1 MIQFYKPNAKM
12 TGSACQ
18 FYLNNKDGSFFST
31 LIKQASW
38 DANKKTGS
46 FQANKNDPTKNVIIK
61 FSPKEIAGILDAMER
76 NVEYKGYHRSAQQ
89 TVQFTFGPYV
99 WSGEQKGFSYSVS
112 KQGNE
117 DTTQK
122 ASFLI
127 GFYFDE
133 SKLLK
138 LHLEFLLNKHFEIE
152 DKKNAERQA
161 QYDNKEQ
168 QNVQQVA
175 NNVEDEAW

>member
-1 MIQFYKPNAKM
+1 M

-18 FYLNNKDGSFFST
+18 FYLNNNDGTFFST

-46 FQANKNDPTKNVIIK
+46 FQANKKDPLKNVIIK

-138 LHLEFLLNKHFEIE
+138 AHLEFLLNKHFEIE
-152 DKKNAERQA
+152 DRKQAEKQA
-161 QYDNKEQ
+161 QYENKERATAQ
-168 QNVQQVA
+168 SEPNQD
-175 NNVEDEAW
+175 DEAW

>member
-18 FYLNNKDGSFFST
+18 FYLNNNDGSFFST

-89 TVQFTFGPYV
+89 TVQFTFGPYM
-99 WSGEQKGFSYSVS
+99 WNDEQKGFSYSVS

-133 SKLLK
+133 AKLLK
-138 LHLEFLLNKHFEIE
+138 MHLEHLLNKHFEIE
-152 DKKNAERQA
+152 EAKCAEKQA
-161 QYDNKEQ
+161 QQVRAPQ
-168 QNVQQVA
+168 QTQPQTQVD
-175 NNVEDEAW
+175 DEAW

>member
-18 FYLNNKDGSFFST
+18 FYLNYGDGSFFST

-38 DANKKTGS
+38 DAAKKTGS
-46 FQANKNDPTKNVIIK
+46 FQANRKDPIKNVIIK
-61 FSPKEIAGILDAMER
+61 FSAKEIAGILDAMER
-76 NVEYKGYHRSAQQ
+76 NTEYKGYHRSAQQ
-89 TVQFTFGPYV
+89 TVQFSFGPYM
-99 WSGEQKGFSYSVS
+99 WNDEQKGFSYSVS

-122 ASFLI
+122 GSFLI

-133 SKLLK
+133 AKLLK
-138 LHLEFLLNKHFEIE
+138 LHLEYLLARHFEIE
-152 DKKNAERQA
+152 DKKALEKQA
-161 QYDNKEQ
+161 QYDNNKERK
-168 QNVQQVA
+168 VTP
-175 NNVEDEAW
+175 EKGDDEAW

>member
-1 MIQFYKPNAKM
+1 M

-38 DANKKTGS
+38 DAGKKTGS
-46 FQANKNDPTKNVIIK
+46 FQANKKDPTKNVIIK

-89 TVQFTFGPYV
+89 TVQFTFGPYM
-99 WSGEQKGFSYSVS
+99 WNDEQKGFSYSVS

-133 SKLLK
+133 AKLLK
-138 LHLEFLLNKHFEIE
+138 MHLESLLNKHFDIE
-152 DKKNAERQA
+152 EAKYAEKQA
-161 QYDNKEQ
+161 QQVRSPQ
-168 QNVQQVA
+168 QTQTQVD
-175 NNVEDEAW
+175 DEAW

>member
-1 MIQFYKPNAKM
+1 M

-38 DANKKTGS
+38 DAGKKTGS
-46 FQANKNDPTKNVIIK
+46 FQANKKDPTKNVIIK
-61 FSPKEIAGILDAMER
+61 FSPKEIAGILDTMER

-89 TVQFTFGPYV
+89 TVQFTFGPYM
-99 WSGEQKGFSYSVS
+99 WNDEQKGFSYSVS

-133 SKLLK
+133 AKLLK
-138 LHLEFLLNKHFEIE
+138 MHLESLLNKHFDIE
-152 DKKNAERQA
+152 EAKYAEKQA
-161 QYDNKEQ
+161 QQVRPPQ
-168 QNVQQVA
+168 QTQTQA
-175 NNVEDEAW
+175 DDEAW